1 MNDGLLAGCNGA
13 GTAATDAPRA
23 WSGGQSSA
31 IMRGAQLCER
41 AVGGTVD
48 KPPTRLNDTDVT
60 CLISKKRPIIC

>member
-1 MNDGLLAGCNGA
+1 
-13 GTAATDAPRA
+13 
-23 WSGGQSSA
+23 
-31 IMRGAQLCER
+31 MRGAQLCER